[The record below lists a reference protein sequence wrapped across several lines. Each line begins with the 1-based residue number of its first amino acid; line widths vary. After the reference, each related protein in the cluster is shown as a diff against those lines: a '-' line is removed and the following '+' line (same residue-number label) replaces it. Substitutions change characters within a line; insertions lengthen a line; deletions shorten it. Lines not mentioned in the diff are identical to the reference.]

1 MTMTPTAAVERR
13 FNNLDEI
20 RLKYQLA
27 RKDHPRPVS
36 VSGVLHH
43 ATRGNGTP
51 VITPPRPRFPR
62 WPMQLL
68 RWLGERFAWE
78 VLWEVL
84 REPVSDVLKGLFRGR
99 RAATV

>member
-1 MTMTPTAAVERR
+1 MTMTPAAAVERR
-13 FNNLDEI
+13 FNDPDAI
-20 RLKYQLA
+20 QLKYQLA
-27 RKDHPRPVS
+27 WKDLPRPGS

-68 RWLGERFAWE
+68 RWLCKRVA
-78 VLWEVL
+78 WEVL
-84 REPVSDVLKGLFRGR
+84 REPVSEILKELFRGR
-99 RAATV
+99 RAAKV

>member
-27 RKDHPRPVS
+27 RKYHPRPVS

-62 WPMQLL
+62 GPMQLL
-68 RWLGERFAWE
+68 RWLCKQVAWE
-78 VLWEVL
+78 VV
-84 REPVSDVLKGLFRGR
+84 REIILNMFRGR